1 MKTFAQLT
9 QKQKNKATSYYA
21 SLIVEEIAESNIRF
35 NKSLQA
41 KIDKAWKDAQAMQTP
56 WFVGE
61 YIMKNCAK
69 EIASLA
75 LNQAEDALYP
85 EKNETVCLI
94 QIA

>member
-9 QKQKNKATSYYA
+9 EKQKNKAISHYA
-21 SLIVEEIAESNIRF
+21 SLIVEEIGKGNIRF

-41 KIDKAWKDAQAMQTP
+41 KIDKSWKDAQAMQTP

-61 YIMKNCAK
+61 YIMKSCAK
-69 EIASLA
+69 EIARMA

-85 EKNETVCLI
+85 EKNEIVCSMK
-94 QIA
+94 IA